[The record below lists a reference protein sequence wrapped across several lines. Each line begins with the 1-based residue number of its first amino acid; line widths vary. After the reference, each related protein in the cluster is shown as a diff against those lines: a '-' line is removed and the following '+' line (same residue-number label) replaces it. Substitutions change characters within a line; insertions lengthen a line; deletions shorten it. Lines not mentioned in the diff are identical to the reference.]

1 MTEQGGAQSFIGG
14 GGQNNLG
21 PLFGEV
27 GEARLPPGKQGLK
40 LRTGGGVNLPGC
52 KAAWLRHSDG
62 GRAGEARPCV

>member
-27 GEARLPPGKQGLK
+27 GEARVPPGKQGLK
-40 LRTGGGVNLPGC
+40 LRTGGGGEFARLQSRV
-52 KAAWLRHSDG
+52 AAAL
-62 GRAGEARPCV
+62 